1 MHSTLP
7 MLSPFS
13 NNRKALCAVLE
24 YTKLLREEGVENI
37 ELTPKYVRPL
47 YPNHNEIKRS

>member
-13 NNRKALCAVLE
+13 NDRKALYTVLE
-24 YTKLLREEGVENI
+24 YAKLLREEGVENI
-37 ELTPKYVRPL
+37 ELTRKYVGPL
-47 YPNHNEIKRS
+47 YPNHNKIKRS